1 MSNMGRS
8 DGLRTIFSFF
18 LGLMLTVFIGVGVY
32 TFHPPPENFD
42 RRIEDLSRREEAIR
56 NSPSQEELSA
66 AERDEL
72 QDINRQRTELM
83 DAAEEARIPW
93 GRSTSIILIVFATLT
108 MAVSLVRAD
117 QLPVISNGLL
127 LGGVFTMIYGVGWI
141 AVTDTSVSRFIV
153 ITVALVITLGLGYVR
168 FVRRGTTLPSQ
179 SASDA
184 AGIRDAAG
192 LADIERRV
200 RDLEERMNE
209 AAQALGP
216 QAR

>member
-1 MSNMGRS
+1 MSNIGRS
-8 DGLRTIFSFF
+8 DGLRTIFSVF

-32 TFHPPPENFD
+32 TFHPPPESFD
-42 RRIEDLSRREEAIR
+42 SQIENLNLREQTVR
-56 NSPSQEELSA
+56 NSQSQEELSA
-66 AERDEL
+66 ADRDEL
-72 QDINRQRTELM
+72 QDIDRRRSELLK
-83 DAAEEARIPW
+83 AAEEARMPW

-141 AVTDTSVSRFIV
+141 AVTDTSVSRFLV

-168 FVRRGTTLPSQ
+168 FVRRGTTSPTPPVSE
-179 SASDA
+179 ASGTED
-184 AGIRDAAG
+184 GAG

-209 AAQALGP
+209 AARALG
-216 QAR
+216 QQGR